1 MPNISF
7 TRKLA
12 VAQFLFLTLPLYFGH
27 FTEEA
32 IISFTLICLYLIIEI
47 NIDFLFRIAKVLK
60 WTRTS
65 IILTGF
71 FGIKNI
77 FFILCLI
84 LFWKSNL
91 LYPSLGIILI
101 ITINYALH
109 SFALGR
115 KLLTTPYDEDV
126 EA

>member
-1 MPNISF
+1 MLKLSLV
-7 TRKLA
+7 RKLA
-12 VAQFLFLTLPLYFGH
+12 LVEFLFLTLPLYFGH
-27 FTEEA
+27 YLEEA
-32 IISFTLICLYLIIEI
+32 YVSFALICLYLLIEV

-60 WTRTS
+60 WTRNS

-84 LFWKSNL
+84 LFWKANL
-91 LYPSLGIILI
+91 LYLSISIISI
-101 ITINYALH
+101 IVLNYAVF

-115 KLLTTPYDEDV
+115 KLLTTPYEEV
-126 EA
+126 ES